1 MLMLTVM
8 ERGTKAVLLS
18 YCLTSGKN
26 CTLTSTKSR
35 TCLVSVNV

>member
-8 ERGTKAVLLS
+8 ERGTKAVLLF

-26 CTLTSTKSR
+26 CTLTSPGLAPRAHVTN
-35 TCLVSVNV
+35 T